1 MATVRLTEADSQRQV
16 VVSSGDVVEV
26 RLPENPTTG
35 YRWHAEME
43 PPGGLLAEEDR
54 MEAGVG
60 GSQPG
65 AGGTR
70 VLSFRTGSP
79 GVVRLRL
86 KLRREWE
93 AETPVQ
99 AQHEFSIEVK

>member
-16 VVSSGDVVEV
+16 GVSSGDLVEV
-26 RLPENPTTG
+26 HLPENPTTG
-35 YRWHAEME
+35 YRWQAEIE
-43 PPGGLLAEEDR
+43 PTGALTAEADR
-54 MEAGVG
+54 LEKNSGA
-60 GSQPG
+60 PG

-70 VLSFRTGSP
+70 VLSFRAGST

-93 AETPVQ
+93 TGTAAQE
-99 AQHEFSIEVK
+99 QHEFSIEVK